1 MYMHMLKSSVPIYQY
16 HLRAPNLQLDLRLTG
31 GTLTGRL
38 GRVVGKVGRRHTP
51 PRTSFVNEVQ

>member
-38 GRVVGKVGRRHTP
+38 GRVVG
-51 PRTSFVNEVQ
+51 